1 VPLYNPEYLRR
12 SDVRDTTVA
21 YTWDDWKVEEAY
33 EPLDDDLLARLAQ
46 MSYRA
51 NEAFTIA
58 CAEWIV
64 DRFRLLSDDPAPI
77 NYIEAAWAAI
87 VDWRYAKYF
96 EPVDEEWQ
104 GPVRRALEVTM
115 ALTVEVIGRTENCD
129 LPEISS
135 ASIANLAK
143 HVMTRPEPFEEWQEW
158 AVERLT
164 LFYPRDEEE
173 PLGPV
178 VPREALDPDIAFS
191 PSDTPEYIN
200 RFLKSLDFRKN
211 EFLEP
216 PETMLKSGFEGHPYT
231 FNAAEDRRQRF
242 EW

>member
-1 VPLYNPEYLRR
+1 MER
-12 SDVRDTTVA
+12 SGVQDISIA
-21 YTWDDWKVEEAY
+21 YKWDDWNVEDAY
-33 EPLDDDLLARLAQ
+33 EPLDENFTNRMAML
-46 MSYRA
+46 SYRA
-51 NEAFTIA
+51 NEAFTA
-58 CAEWIV
+58 GCVEWIIY
-64 DRFRLLSDDPAPI
+64 RFGFLSNDSTPA
-77 NYIEAAWAAI
+77 NYIEAAWAAML
-87 VDWRYAKYF
+87 DWRYAKYF
-96 EPVDEEWQ
+96 EPVDEEWH
-104 GPVRRALEVTM
+104 GPVRRVLEVAIVLM
-115 ALTVEVIGRTENCD
+115 VEVIDRTESYD

-135 ASIANLAK
+135 ASISNLAK
-143 HVMTRPEPFEEWQEW
+143 HVMSQSKSFEEWQEW

-178 VPREALDPDIAFS
+178 VPREALDPDIEFS